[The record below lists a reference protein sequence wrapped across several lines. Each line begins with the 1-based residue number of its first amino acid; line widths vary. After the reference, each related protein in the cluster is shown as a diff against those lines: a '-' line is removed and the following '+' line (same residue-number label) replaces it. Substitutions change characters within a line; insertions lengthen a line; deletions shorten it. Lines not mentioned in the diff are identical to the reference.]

1 MEAVTD
7 LVFRQVITKAGRP
20 DLFYTEFTCVDSFVS
35 EAGKHNALKR
45 LEFLPNEQPIVA
57 QIWGSKPE
65 YFKATAIG
73 LKKLGYQAI
82 DINMGCPD
90 KAVIKTGGGSDLIR
104 HPELA
109 NKIINATKEA
119 GLAVSVK
126 TRLGYS
132 KTDEYKTWLK
142 NLLEQ
147 NIDCLTVHLRTK
159 KEMSKVDAHY
169 ELIPEI
175 VKLRDEI
182 SPSTKLAINGDIK
195 DKEQALK
202 LCNDYKLDGAMIGR
216 GVFSN
221 PYCFTSHSSTQNDLV
236 ELLEHH
242 LDLFDK
248 EPNRKYDPLKRFFK
262 IYLHDFDGAKD
273 LRTKLM
279 ETRSTAE
286 ARQLLGDF
294 KSA

>member
-35 EAGKHNALKR
+35 EAGRHSALKR
-45 LEFLPNEQPIVA
+45 LEFLPKEQPIIA
-57 QIWGSKPE
+57 QIWGSNPE
-65 YFKATAIG
+65 YFKITAMG
-73 LKKLGYQAI
+73 LKEQGYQAI

-90 KAVIKTGGGSDLIR
+90 KAVIRVGGGSDLIR
-104 HPELA
+104 NPMLA
-109 NKIINATKEA
+109 NQIIKATKEA
-119 GLAVSVK
+119 GLPVSVK

-132 KTDEYKTWLK
+132 KTEEYIAWLT

-147 NIDCLTVHLRTK
+147 DIDCLTVHLRTK
-159 KEMSKVDAHY
+159 KEMSKVEAHF
-169 ELIPEI
+169 ELIPRI

-202 LCNDYKLDGAMIGR
+202 ICHDYKLDGAMIGR
-216 GVFSN
+216 GIFSN
-221 PYCFTSHSSTQNDLV
+221 PYCFTSHLPAKQELI
-236 ELLEHH
+236 ELLEYH

-248 EPNRKYDPLKRFFK
+248 ESNRKFDPLKRFFK
-262 IYLHDFDGAKD
+262 IYIHDFDGAKE
-273 LRTKLM
+273 LRVKLM
-279 ETRSTAE
+279 AAKSTTDV
-286 ARQLLGDF
+286 RKLLEDY
-294 KSA
+294 KNA